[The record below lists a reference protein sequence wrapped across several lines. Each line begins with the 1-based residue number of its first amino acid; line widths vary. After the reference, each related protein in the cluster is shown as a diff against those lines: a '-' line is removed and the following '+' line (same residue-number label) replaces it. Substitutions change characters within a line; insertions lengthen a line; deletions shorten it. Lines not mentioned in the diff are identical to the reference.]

1 MWAKAPVRDR
11 RYFGGTL
18 PRSYQI
24 LLYTYTHTPT
34 LGNTRFHVA
43 SRQRNVDRQREFLP
57 DNPYQLAIYGR
68 IIERIQIQRSLI
80 QSERLDCRLINCSGN
95 EQAVITLKIGKGR
108 SRLHGKRASYRTA
121 VVARL
126 LQCLLNV
133 RNDLIG

>member
-24 LLYTYTHTPT
+24 LLYTDTHTPT
-34 LGNTRFHVA
+34 LGNTRFHV
-43 SRQRNVDRQREFLP
+43 DRQREFLP
-57 DNPYQLAIYGR
+57 DNHHQLAIYGR

-108 SRLHGKRASYRTA
+108 SRLHVKRASYRTA